1 MAGLTAAGPF
11 RLQVIAADGHTEPA
25 CTWGR
30 SPTSQVH
37 VVGASS
43 LRLADIDKLT
53 VLDRDGHVLA
63 TAQLG

>member
-1 MAGLTAAGPF
+1 
-11 RLQVIAADGHTEPA
+11 VVAADGRTEPA

-30 SPTSQVH
+30 SPNSRVQ

-43 LRLADIDKLT
+43 MRLADIDKLT

-63 TAQLG
+63 TARLG